1 MGAAGI
7 RTVRP
12 LPGHRNAAAL
22 EFIRRLPPQE
32 PSARPG
38 RQAEPAAPGGIV
50 SVSRRFLQQLGSAA
64 LLTLAVSWSALGLSA
79 EGAGAR
85 ADVPV
90 DLELVLALDAS
101 GSIDGE
107 EFKQQIAGLASAFRD
122 PRVLTAIEAAGED
135 GIAISVVQWAGAYS
149 QTVAIDWQ
157 LVRDP
162 SSAEVFAQRLDGLAR
177 LFVEPRT
184 SIAAAI
190 DFARRQLRDNGFAG
204 QRQVVDISGDGRHNQ
219 GVPPSVERD
228 RAVAEGVTI
237 NGLAILDQDPTLE
250 DHYRGS
256 VIGGSGAFVIGI
268 GSFADFA
275 EAIVRKLVREISG
288 SPIARRAGPLDW
300 AEPAHRSRGP
310 DKVLPRQWAMPF
322 SL

>member
-1 MGAAGI
+1 M
-7 RTVRP
+7 
-12 LPGHRNAAAL
+12 
-22 EFIRRLPPQE
+22 
-32 PSARPG
+32 
-38 RQAEPAAPGGIV
+38 
-50 SVSRRFLQQLGSAA
+50 SRRFLQHLGSAA
-64 LLTLAVSWSALGLSA
+64 LLPLAVSWYALGLSA

-85 ADVPV
+85 AEEPV

-107 EFKQQIAGLASAFRD
+107 EFKQQAAGLASAFRD
-122 PRVLTAIEAAGED
+122 PRVLAAIEAAGED
-135 GIAISVVQWAGAYS
+135 GVAISVVQWAGAYS

-157 LVRDP
+157 LVRDS
-162 SSAEVFAQRLDGLAR
+162 SSAEVFAQRLDGLDR
-177 LFVEPRT
+177 RFVEPRT

-237 NGLAILDQDPTLE
+237 NGLAILDQDPSLE
-250 DHYRGS
+250 AHYRGS

-288 SPIARRAGPLDW
+288 SPIARRAGPLDS